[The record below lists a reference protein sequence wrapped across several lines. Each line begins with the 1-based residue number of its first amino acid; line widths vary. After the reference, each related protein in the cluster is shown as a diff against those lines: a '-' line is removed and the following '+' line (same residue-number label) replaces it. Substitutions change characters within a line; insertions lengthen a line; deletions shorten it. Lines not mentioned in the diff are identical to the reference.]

1 MDYKAVY
8 AEATRHEWAELLDL
22 IPQHMVD
29 GMVRYLVKGVPPGS
43 FLRALLSNDF
53 MGAMSRADDINQQAL
68 PRYARFLMNGAPIG
82 AFGSEENVSDWIS
95 SGGLAGL
102 SE

>member
-29 GMVRYLVKGVPPGS
+29 GMVRYLVKGIPPGS
-43 FLRALLSNDF
+43 FLTAVLCNDL
-53 MGAMSRADDINQQAL
+53 MGAMRKADDVNIHAL
-68 PRYARFLMNGAPIG
+68 PSYARFLMNGAPIG

-102 SE
+102 SK